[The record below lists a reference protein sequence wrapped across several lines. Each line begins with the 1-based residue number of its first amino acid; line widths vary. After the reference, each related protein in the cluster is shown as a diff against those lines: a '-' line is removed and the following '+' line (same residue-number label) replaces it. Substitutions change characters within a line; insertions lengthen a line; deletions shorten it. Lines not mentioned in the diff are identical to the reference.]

1 MKEENYFKMIEKKE
15 TYKLLI
21 EKINGLEKKLIKLFN
36 LLLVIPLIYFLLKY
50 SFITEIEIK
59 SFKIDKISLLLSITP
74 LLYSSIFLY
83 SSFLEANKARI
94 KVFII
99 EMEENDVYSNNTRYL
114 LTSFN
119 LFDEISNISELK
131 KRNSK
136 MMNLLVIFPFY
147 LIMLLAPFSFWVYSL
162 YYSLSYDGTFSL
174 IASILA
180 FSSIWIF
187 LASIFNYYFIEK
199 DIYKL

>member
-1 MKEENYFKMIEKKE
+1 
-15 TYKLLI
+15 
-21 EKINGLEKKLIKLFN
+21 
-36 LLLVIPLIYFLLKY
+36 
-50 SFITEIEIK
+50 
-59 SFKIDKISLLLSITP
+59 
-74 LLYSSIFLY
+74 
-83 SSFLEANKARI
+83 
-94 KVFII
+94 
-99 EMEENDVYSNNTRYL
+99 MEEKDVYSNNTRYL

-136 MMNLLVIFPFY
+136 MMNLLVVFPFY